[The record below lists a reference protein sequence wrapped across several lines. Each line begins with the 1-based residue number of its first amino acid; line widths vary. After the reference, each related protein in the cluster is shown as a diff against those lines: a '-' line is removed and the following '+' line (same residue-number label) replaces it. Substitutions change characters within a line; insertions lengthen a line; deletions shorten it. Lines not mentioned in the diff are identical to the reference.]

1 METNEILS
9 LLSLLTIFDLAL
21 LAGFLWCRSKLK
33 SYARMVQIMTAY
45 SSAVPTDPELI
56 QEWVLSRNSY
66 ERGSLRWNAYNDRLK
81 KEGKGE

>member
-1 METNEILS
+1 METNAILS
-9 LLSLLTIFDLAL
+9 LLTLFDLAL
-21 LAGFLWCRSKLK
+21 LAGFIWCWRKLK
-33 SYARMVQIMTAY
+33 GYRRMVQLMTAD
-45 SSAVPTDPELI
+45 SPVVPTDPELI